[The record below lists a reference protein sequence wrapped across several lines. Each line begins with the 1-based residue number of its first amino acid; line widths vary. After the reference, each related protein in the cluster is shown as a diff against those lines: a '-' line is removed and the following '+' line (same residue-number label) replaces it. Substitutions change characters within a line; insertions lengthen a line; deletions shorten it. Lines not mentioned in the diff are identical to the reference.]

1 MARLQFGLSW
11 RLALRHFSK
20 SPGSYLYGAVTLAL
34 GLGSATLVFSAV
46 QGLTQPLPVPD
57 GEDVLRVVVADPIR
71 QHHQVTVDD
80 LRVWREHAR
89 SFESIA
95 AVAVAERL
103 VGIGPGDFYAR
114 VAHTTAQ
121 TLPLLGVQPLF
132 GRWPAEGNGTEI
144 AIGEDLWA
152 SSFESDPAVLGTPV
166 RLDDEIATVVGVMPS
181 AFRFPYKQQIWQV
194 VAWDSSRL
202 GDGEVV
208 TRLAPGVSRASATGE
223 FTELMRAWR
232 TDAEG
237 VPTTAT
243 ARLVGFTEERADRT
257 DYAILTAMLLVVIGL
272 VLLSCSNVTALMLE
286 RNIVR
291 ARALGLH
298 QALGARPR
306 QVGLQILVEALLIGG
321 LGAVLGFVV
330 AYVGLR
336 FLTNSLSDNLSF
348 YWARLE
354 LDLASVVFA
363 SVLGLVVALVCGA
376 VPAWRASKTDV
387 ASTLAE
393 QGDAVRSVRRTP
405 LSWILVNAQV
415 AMAVAVVVATVG
427 MTTILMDKP
436 WLIELVDEYAGERAV
451 GASIVFEGD
460 PTEDGLTRIGVIERL
475 LDRVR
480 ELPGVAD
487 AAVSSGDW
495 LGGYSALRSAWRRV
509 AVDHEPFGD
518 GNGTPIL
525 HVTPG
530 FVNTFGVRVIDGRGF
545 NAGDMRSTPSMGAVA
560 IVTER
565 FVRDRLPDRA
575 VVGRHIRLDVG
586 GGAEQVFRVVGVV
599 SNLAVTKGQ
608 IEYPRAHVL
617 LPITPNAPRTFQ
629 LTARTEGSRGI
640 GAQLLQIARDTDLRV
655 AAPMAFSFPEY
666 VHWAN
671 DYLGRF
677 PETVGLL
684 AILGGTGCV
693 LVVAIGIY
701 GLVGFEMRQR
711 LGEYAVRVALGART
725 GRLLKLV
732 VRRVCLLTV
741 PGALVGFV
749 FAWVGS
755 PLLRLFGG
763 TEIDVVPTF
772 LTVVALYAVVVV
784 IAAGVPALRVLRA
797 NPARVL
803 NG

>member
-1 MARLQFGLSW
+1 MASLQFGLSW
-11 RLALRHFSK
+11 RLALRHFLW

-71 QHHQVTVDD
+71 QHHHVTVDD
-80 LRVWREHAR
+80 LRAWRDHAR

-103 VGIGPGDFYAR
+103 VGIVLGDFYES
-114 VAHTTAQ
+114 VAHTTAE
-121 TLPLLGVQPLF
+121 TFPLLGVQPLL
-132 GRWPAEGNGTEI
+132 GRWPAEGDGTEI

-152 SSFESDPAVLGTPV
+152 SSFESDRAVLGKPV
-166 RLDDEIATVVGVMPS
+166 RLDDEITTVVGVMPS

-194 VAWDSSRL
+194 VAPDSFRL
-202 GDGEVV
+202 DDGEVV
-208 TRLAPGVSRASATGE
+208 TRLRPGVSRAAAGDE
-223 FTELMRAWR
+223 FTELMRASR

-237 VPTTAT
+237 TPTTAT
-243 ARLVGFTEERADRT
+243 ARLAGFTEERADRT

-291 ARALGLH
+291 TRTLGLH
-298 QALGARPR
+298 QALGARPA
-306 QVGLQILVEALLIGG
+306 QVGLQVLVEALLVGG
-321 LGAVLGFVV
+321 LGAVLGFAV
-330 AYVGLR
+330 AYAGLR
-336 FLTNSLSDNLSF
+336 FLTNSLSDHLSF
-348 YWARLE
+348 YWAQLE

-363 SVLGLVVALVCGA
+363 GVLGLVVALVCGA

-393 QGDAVRSVRRTP
+393 QGDAVRSVQRTP

-415 AMAVAVVVATVG
+415 ALAVAVVVAAVG
-427 MTTILMDKP
+427 MTIILMDKP
-436 WLIELVDEYAGERAV
+436 WLVELVDEYAGERAV
-451 GASIVFEGD
+451 AAMIVFEGD
-460 PTEDGLTRIGVIERL
+460 PTEDGLTRTGVIERL

-480 ELPGVAD
+480 ELPGVED
-487 AAVSSGDW
+487 AAVSAGDW
-495 LGGYSALRSAWRRV
+495 LGGYSARGFAWRRV
-509 AVDHEPFGD
+509 ALDDEPFGD
-518 GNGTPIL
+518 GKGTPIL

-530 FVNTFGVRVIDGRGF
+530 FVDTFGVRVIDGRGF
-545 NAGDMRSTPSMGAVA
+545 NAGDMRSTPSTGAVA

-565 FVRDRLPDRA
+565 FVRDRLPGQA
-575 VVGRHIRLDVG
+575 AVGRQIRLDVG
-586 GGAEQVFRVVGVV
+586 GGAEQAFRLVGVV

-608 IEYPRAHVL
+608 TEYPRAHVL
-617 LPITPNAPRTFQ
+617 LPITANAPRTFQ

-640 GAQLLQIARDTDLRV
+640 GAQLLQIARDTDPGV
-655 AAPMAFSFPEY
+655 AAMAFSLPEY
-666 VHWAN
+666 VHWTN

-677 PETVGLL
+677 PETIGLL
-684 AILGGTGCV
+684 AILGSTGCV

-725 GRLLKLV
+725 GWLLKLV

-741 PGALVGFV
+741 PGALIGFV

-755 PLLRLFGG
+755 PLLRLFGS

-772 LTVVALYAVVVV
+772 LTVIALYAVVVV

>member
-1 MARLQFGLSW
+1 MAPLQFGLSW

-71 QHHQVTVDD
+71 QHHHFTVDD
-80 LRVWREHAR
+80 LRAWRDHAR
-89 SFESIA
+89 SSESIA

-114 VAHTTAQ
+114 VAHTTAE
-121 TLPLLGVQPLF
+121 TFPLLGVQPLF
-132 GRWPAEGNGTEI
+132 GRWPAAGDGTEI
-144 AIGEDLWA
+144 AIGEDLW
-152 SSFESDPAVLGTPV
+152 SSSLESDRAVLGKPV

-181 AFRFPYKQQIWQV
+181 TFRFPYKQQVWQV
-194 VAWDSSRL
+194 VASDSFRL
-202 GDGEVV
+202 ANGEVV
-208 TRLAPGVSRASATGE
+208 TRLAPGVSRAAASDE
-223 FTELMRAWR
+223 FTELMRASR
-232 TDAEG
+232 TDAQG

-243 ARLVGFTEERADRT
+243 ARLVGFTEERADGN
-257 DYAILTAMLLVVIGL
+257 DYAILTAMLLVVVGL

-291 ARALGLH
+291 ARTLGLH
-298 QALGARPR
+298 QALGARPA
-306 QVGLQILVEALLIGG
+306 QVGVQILVEALLVGG
-321 LGAVLGFVV
+321 LGAILGFAV
-330 AYVGLR
+330 AYAGLR
-336 FLTNSLSDNLSF
+336 FLTNSLSDNLGF
-348 YWARLE
+348 YWAQLE

-363 SVLGLVVALVCGA
+363 GVLGLVVALVCGA

-405 LSWILVNAQV
+405 LSWVLVNAQV
-415 AMAVAVVVATVG
+415 AMAVAVVVAAVG
-427 MTTILMDKP
+427 MTTILMDRP
-436 WLIELVDEYAGERAV
+436 WLIELVDQFAGERVA
-451 GASIVFEGD
+451 GAMIDFEGD
-460 PTEDGLTRIGVIERL
+460 PIEDAQTRIGVIERL

-480 ELPGVAD
+480 ELPGVED
-487 AAVSSGDW
+487 AAVSAGDW
-495 LGGYSALRSAWRRV
+495 LGGYSARGFGWRRV
-509 AVDHEPFGD
+509 ALDGERFGD
-518 GNGTPIL
+518 GKRIPIL

-530 FVNTFGVRVIDGRGF
+530 FVDTFGVRVIDGRGF
-545 NAGDMRSTPSMGAVA
+545 NADDMRSTPPRGAVA

-565 FVRDRLPDRA
+565 FVRDRLPGQA
-575 VVGRHIRLDVG
+575 AVGRQIRLDVG
-586 GGAEQVFRVVGVV
+586 GGAERVFRLVGVV
-599 SNLAVTKGQ
+599 SNLALTKGQ
-608 IEYPRAHVL
+608 REHPHAHVL
-617 LPITPNAPRTFQ
+617 LPITASAPRTFQ
-629 LTARTEGSRGI
+629 LTARTEGSVGI
-640 GAQLLQIARDTDLRV
+640 AAQLLQIARDTDPGV
-655 AAPMAFSFPEY
+655 AAMAFSLGEY
-666 VHWAN
+666 VRSTN
-671 DYLGRF
+671 DYVGRI
-677 PETVGLL
+677 PETLGLL

-693 LVVAIGIY
+693 LVVGIGIY

-725 GRLLKLV
+725 DRLLRLV

-741 PGALVGFV
+741 PGALVGFA

-755 PLLRLFGG
+755 PLLRLFSS
-763 TEIDVVPTF
+763 TEIAVVPVF
-772 LTVVALYAVVVV
+772 LAVIALYAVVVV